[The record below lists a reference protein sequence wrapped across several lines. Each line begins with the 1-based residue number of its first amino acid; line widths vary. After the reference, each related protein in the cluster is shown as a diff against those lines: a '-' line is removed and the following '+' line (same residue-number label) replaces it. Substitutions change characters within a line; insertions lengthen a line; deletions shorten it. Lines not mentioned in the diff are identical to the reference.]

1 MIFLLSAQKMSRLLL
16 IMIHT
21 NKGPVLAGIIMVE
34 LENSIIPKLNTHSRF
49 WKRYVDDTLT
59 IVTDGSSNHVLQQL
73 NSIHPNIHFTFE
85 LGKSNTEKILPFTYK
100 LL

>member
-1 MIFLLSAQKMSRLLL
+1 MSRLLL

-34 LENSIIPKLNTHSRF
+34 LENSIVSKLNTHSRF

-59 IVTDGSSNHVLQQL
+59 IVTKGSNNHVLQQL
-73 NSIHPNIHFTFE
+73 TSIHPNIQFTFK
-85 LGKSNTEKILPFTYK
+85 LGKSNTEKLQNG
-100 LL
+100 